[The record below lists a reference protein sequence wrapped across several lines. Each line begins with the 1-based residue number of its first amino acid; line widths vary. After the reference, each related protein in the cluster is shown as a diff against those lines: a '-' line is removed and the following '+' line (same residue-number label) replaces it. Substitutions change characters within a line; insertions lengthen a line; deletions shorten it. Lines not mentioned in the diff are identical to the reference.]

1 MRSSVECHAIESQQE
16 EVSRVSDCGLP
27 STEIKFRRESCN
39 VQICRARAG
48 RKHALLLGLLLG
60 CWFHTAVGQSA
71 RPKVSGIRTH
81 FQQAEA
87 ALKANDADTA
97 TREFRAI
104 LTLDPR
110 NAEAHFN
117 LGVLEALQ
125 GDCQSA
131 SQDLRQALASQPS
144 LIQARAMLGVCGRRL
159 GDKSAKA
166 LLEGSFSKLS
176 DAKLRTQ
183 VGMELVGIYY
193 GEGDPERAVPVL
205 QKLVELNPENADILY
220 MAQRLYAE
228 LADDTLNKLA
238 VVAPGSA
245 RMQQVI
251 AERLVNAGDLEGAIE
266 HYRKTLEIDPHV
278 PGVRY
283 ELAEAILESS
293 SRSDAAAQAEAEK
306 ELGTV
311 VATEGDSAKV
321 ECQLA
326 KIALL
331 RSDTES
337 AHDHY
342 VRAFALHPQDTEAQL
357 GLGRILMTM
366 EKGQEARKYLELAVQ
381 SDPLNGEAHYRL
393 AQVYQ
398 RLQMPDESQKQMH
411 LFQEIK
417 RAKDQVRMLYRQ
429 MKKQTKAEDED
440 AAGRDQ

>member
-1 MRSSVECHAIESQQE
+1 MRSSVECFAIESQQE
-16 EVSRVSDCGLP
+16 EVARVSDCGLP
-27 STEIKFRRESCN
+27 STAIKFRRESCN
-39 VQICRARAG
+39 VQICRTCAG
-48 RKHALLLGLLLG
+48 RKHALLLGFLLG

-71 RPKVSGIRTH
+71 PPKASSIRTH

-87 ALKANDADTA
+87 ALKTNDADTA
-97 TREFRAI
+97 AKEFRAI

-110 NAEAHFN
+110 NAQAHFH

-131 SQDLRQALASQPS
+131 SQDFRQALASQPS
-144 LIQARAMLGVCGRRL
+144 LMNARAMLGVCRRRL

-166 LLEGSFSKLS
+166 LLAGSFSKLS

-205 QKLVELNPENADILY
+205 QKLVELNPESADILY

-266 HYRKTLEIDPHV
+266 RYRKALEIDPHI

-283 ELAEAILESS
+283 ELAEAILAS
-293 SRSDAAAQAEAEK
+293 SRSDAAAQAEAEA

-321 ECQLA
+321 QCELA

-331 RSDTES
+331 RSDTEG

-342 VRAFALHPQDTEAQL
+342 ARAFALNPQDTEAQL

-366 EKGQEARKYLELAVQ
+366 EKPQEARKYLELAVQ
-381 SDPLNGEAHYRL
+381 SDPLNGEARYRL

-398 RLQMPDESQKQMH
+398 HLQMPDESRKQMR

-417 RAKDQVRMLYRQ
+417 KTKDQVRSLYRQ
-429 MKKQTKAEDED
+429 MKKQPKAEDDE
-440 AAGRDQ
+440 AAGSEQ